1 MVTSRRYGNAI
12 VIGGSMAGLLAAR
25 VLSEHFARVT
35 LVERDILPEGAEQR
49 KGVPQGKQGH
59 GLLSGGQRVM
69 EELFPGLTEELV
81 AEGAI
86 ALDVVDDMRWYQP
99 GGYRLRFKS
108 GLKGISM
115 SRPLLEA
122 GIRRR
127 VQQIA
132 SIEVIDGCDV
142 TGLTASADRTR
153 VTGIKLKRRGEG
165 SAEETLAAELVVDA
179 CGRGSHAP
187 TWLEAL
193 GYERPEEEKITVGV
207 GYTTRLYRRRPGDL
221 PGALTAIC
229 QPTPPHE
236 TRIAVLLPI
245 EGDRWIATCAGW
257 LGDHAPADDE
267 GFLAFARSL
276 PAPDIYNV
284 IKNAEPLSDYA
295 THKFPANL
303 RRRYE
308 RLKRVPEGYVVVGDA
323 LCSFNPTYGQGMS
336 SAALVVMA
344 LAGCLRETR
353 NGLQGLPGTFYRRA
367 AKVIDT
373 PWQMAAGGDFAYPE
387 VTGKKAPG
395 TDTVNRYMVRV
406 FAAST
411 SDQHVCKKLVEVA
424 NLLAPPTAL
433 FAPRVVFGVLRHAF
447 RSRQTVKV
455 SRAVPAPSI
464 GD

>member
-1 MVTSRRYGNAI
+1 MAESRRFGDAI

-25 VLSEHFARVT
+25 VLSDHFAHVT
-35 LVERDILPEGAEQR
+35 LIERDTLPEGAEQR

-59 GLLSGGQRVM
+59 GLLSGGQQVM
-69 EELFPGLTEELV
+69 EALFPGLTAELV
-81 AEGAI
+81 AEGATT
-86 ALDVVDDMRWYQP
+86 LDVINDMRWHQP
-99 GGYRLRFKS
+99 GGYRLRFDS
-108 GLKGISM
+108 GLQGISM

-127 VQQIA
+127 VKLIA
-132 SIEVIDGCDV
+132 NIAVIDGREV

-153 VTGIKLKRRGEG
+153 VTGITFRRRGEG
-165 SAEETLAAELVVDA
+165 NPEETLAAEFVVDA
-179 CGRGSHAP
+179 GGRGSHAP
-187 TWLEAL
+187 AWLEAL

-207 GYTTRLYRRRPGDL
+207 GYTTRLYRRHPGDL
-221 PGALTAIC
+221 PDAQAAIC

-284 IKNAEPLSDYA
+284 ITNAEPLGDYV

-308 RLKRVPEGYVVVGDA
+308 RLKRVPEGYVVAGDA
-323 LCSFNPTYGQGMS
+323 LCSFNPTYGQGMTAAAMTV
-336 SAALVVMA
+336 AALA
-344 LAGCLRETR
+344 DCLRER
-353 NGLQGLPGTFYRRA
+353 RVGLQGLPSRFYRRA

-387 VTGKKAPG
+387 VTGKKATG
-395 TDTVNRYMVRV
+395 TDVINRYMGRI

-411 SDQHVCKKLVEVA
+411 TDRHVCRKLVEVA
-424 NLLAPPTAL
+424 NLLAPPSAL
-433 FAPRVVFGVLRHAF
+433 FAPRVVFGVLRHSF
-447 RSRQTVKV
+447 RRRQTVGV
-455 SRAVPAPSI
+455 ARAVPAPSA

>member
-1 MVTSRRYGNAI
+1 MAASKRYGNAI
-12 VIGGSMAGLLAAR
+12 VIGGSMAGLMAAR
-25 VLSEHFARVT
+25 VLSDHFARVT
-35 LVERDILPEGAEQR
+35 LVERDTFTEGTEPR
-49 KGVPQGKQGH
+49 KGVPQGWQAH
-59 GLLSGGQRVM
+59 GLLSGGQQVM
-69 EELFPGLTEELV
+69 EKLFPGLTDDLV
-81 AEGAI
+81 AEGATT
-86 ALDVVDDMRWYQP
+86 LDLANDLRWYQP

-108 GLKGISM
+108 GLMGISM

-127 VQQIA
+127 VRQIA
-132 SIEVIDGCDV
+132 NVEVIDGCDV
-142 TGLTASADRTR
+142 TGLTASADRTN
-153 VTGIKLKRRGEG
+153 VTGIILKRRGEG

-179 CGRGSHAP
+179 GGRGSHAP
-187 TWLEAL
+187 AWLEAL

-207 GYTTRLYRRRPGDL
+207 GYTSRIYRRRPGDL
-221 PGALTAIC
+221 PDAMSAIC

-284 IKNAEPLSDYA
+284 IKHAEPLGDYT

-308 RLKRVPEGYVVVGDA
+308 RLKRVPEGYAVVGDA

-336 SAALVVMA
+336 SAALAVMA
-344 LAGCLRETR
+344 LDTCLRGSR

-373 PWQMAAGGDFAYPE
+373 PWQMAAGGDFGYPE

-395 TDTVNRYMVRV
+395 TDTINRYMGRV

-411 SDQHVCKKLVEVA
+411 ADQHVCMKLVEVA

-433 FAPRVVFGVLRHAF
+433 FAPRVVFGVLRHAL
-447 RSRQTVKV
+447 RNRQTTNVPHII
-455 SRAVPAPSI
+455 PAPSV

>member
-1 MVTSRRYGNAI
+1 MAESKRYGNAI
-12 VIGGSMAGLLAAR
+12 VIGGSMAGLMAAR
-25 VLSEHFARVT
+25 VLSDHFAHVT
-35 LVERDILPEGAEQR
+35 LIERDTFTEGAEPR
-49 KGVPQGKQGH
+49 KGVPQGKQAH
-59 GLLSGGQRVM
+59 GLLSGGQQVM
-69 EELFPGLTEELV
+69 EELFPGLTNDLV
-81 AEGAI
+81 AEGATT
-86 ALDVVDDMRWYQP
+86 LDVVNDLRWYQP
-99 GGYRLRFKS
+99 GGYRLRFDS
-108 GLKGISM
+108 GLQGISM

-127 VQQIA
+127 VMMITNV
-132 SIEVIDGCDV
+132 EVIDGCDV
-142 TGLTASADRTR
+142 TGLTASTDRTR
-153 VTGIKLKRRGEG
+153 VTGVNLRRRGDG
-165 SAEETLAAELVVDA
+165 SPEETLAAEMVVDA
-179 CGRGSHAP
+179 GGRGSHAP
-187 TWLEAL
+187 AWLEAL

-207 GYTTRLYRRRPGDL
+207 GYTSRIYRRRPGDL
-221 PGALTAIC
+221 PGAVAAVC

-276 PAPDIYNV
+276 PAQDIYNV
-284 IKNAEPLSDYA
+284 IKNAEPLGDYT

-336 SAALVVMA
+336 SAALAVSA
-344 LAGCLRETR
+344 LAGCLREMQS
-353 NGLQGLPGTFYRRA
+353 LQGMPGRFYGRA

-373 PWQMAAGGDFAYPE
+373 PWQMAAGGDFGYPE

-395 TDTVNRYMVRV
+395 TDFINRYMGRV

-411 SDQHVCKKLVEVA
+411 ADRYVCRKLVEVA

-447 RSRQTVKV
+447 RSPQTASVA
-455 SRAVPAPSI
+455 RTAPAPSV

>member
-1 MVTSRRYGNAI
+1 MSRRYGNAI
-12 VIGGSMAGLLAAR
+12 VIGGSMAGLMAAR
-25 VLSEHFARVT
+25 VLSDHFAHVT
-35 LVERDILPEGAEQR
+35 LIERDTFTEGAEPR
-49 KGVPQGKQGH
+49 KGVPQGKQAH
-59 GLLSGGQRVM
+59 GLLSGGQQVM
-69 EELFPGLTEELV
+69 EELFPGLTNDLV
-81 AEGAI
+81 AEGATV
-86 ALDVVDDMRWYQP
+86 LDVVNEVRWYQP
-99 GGYRLRFKS
+99 GGYRLRYDS
-108 GLKGISM
+108 GLQGISM

-127 VQQIA
+127 VLAIA
-132 SIEVIDGCDV
+132 NVEVIDGCEV
-142 TGLTASADRTR
+142 TGLNASADRAS
-153 VTGIKLKRRGEG
+153 VTGITFRRRGEG
-165 SAEETLAAELVVDA
+165 NPEETRTAELVVDA
-179 CGRGSHAP
+179 GGRGSHAP
-187 TWLEAL
+187 AWLEAL

-207 GYTTRLYRRRPGDL
+207 GYTSRLYRRRPGDL
-221 PGALTAIC
+221 PGAKVAVC

-284 IKNAEPLSDYA
+284 IKNAEPLGDYT

-308 RLKRVPEGYVVVGDA
+308 HLKRLPEGYVVVGDA

-336 SAALVVMA
+336 SAALAVQA
-344 LAGCLRETR
+344 LSGCLRETS
-353 NGLQGLPGTFYRRA
+353 NLQGLPGRFYRRA

-373 PWQMAAGGDFAYPE
+373 PWQMAAGGDFAYPQ

-395 TDTVNRYMVRV
+395 TDLINRYMGRV
-406 FAAST
+406 FAAAT
-411 SDQHVCKKLVEVA
+411 SDRAVCQKLVEVA

-433 FAPRVVFGVLRHAF
+433 FAPRIIFGVIRASF
-447 RSRQTVKV
+447 RRPQPSPA
-455 SRAVPAPSI
+455 SHPISAPSN